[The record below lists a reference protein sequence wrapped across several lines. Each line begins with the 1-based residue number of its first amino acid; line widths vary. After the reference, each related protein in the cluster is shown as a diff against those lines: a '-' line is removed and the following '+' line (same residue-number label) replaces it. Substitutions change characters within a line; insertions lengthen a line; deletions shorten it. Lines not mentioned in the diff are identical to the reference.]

1 MRFEPKSD
9 KELYGLL
16 DDGEYDFEIIEAK
29 DDVSKTSGNEML
41 VVTAKVFGPD
51 KDHTIKDYI
60 TNNGKLKKLCDTLG
74 MMDAY
79 NAGDLP
85 AIDLVGA
92 CGKCKVGIEKSE
104 QYGDKN
110 RIVSYV
116 PAGKASTAP
125 PVTTAD
131 KVPPPAKK
139 PAKAQ
144 QTVPPA
150 PPDDDIPF

>member
-16 DDGEYDFEIIEAK
+16 DDGEYDFEIIDAQDTE
-29 DDVSKTSGNEML
+29 SKAGNPML

-60 TNNGKLKKLCDTLG
+60 TNGAKLKKLCDTLD
-74 MMDAY
+74 MMAAY
-79 NAGDLP
+79 NAGNLP
-85 AIDLVGA
+85 AVDLVGA
-92 CGKCKVGIEKSE
+92 CGKCKVGMEKNE

-116 PAGKASTAP
+116 PAGKALAAP

-131 KVPPPAKK
+131 KVPQPAKK
-139 PAKAQ
+139 PAKASQ
-144 QTVPPA
+144 QTVPPS